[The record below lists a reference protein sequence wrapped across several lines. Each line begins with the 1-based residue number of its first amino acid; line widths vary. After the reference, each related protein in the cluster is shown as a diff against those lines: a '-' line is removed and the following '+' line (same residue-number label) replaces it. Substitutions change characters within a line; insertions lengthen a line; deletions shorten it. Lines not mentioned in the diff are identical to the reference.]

1 MKRKYL
7 FDFDGTLVDSM
18 PAYSALML
26 RILDEY
32 GISYGEDVIKI
43 ITPLGFRG
51 TAEYYV
57 KLGVNATVTE
67 LIGKM
72 NEYAYFDYAN
82 RITTKNGVRETLR
95 ILKDRGASL
104 NVLTASPHSSLDV
117 CLKRN
122 GIYDLFDNV
131 WSCDDFNTTKSDP
144 KIYVTAAERLGAT
157 VDEIIFVDDNVNA
170 VRTARSVGMTAYGIF
185 DPSSADY
192 AEEMKNTARKYLNS
206 FSELTDLIGQDYKGE
221 TK

>member
-1 MKRKYL
+1 MNKKTYL

-32 GISYGEDVIKI
+32 GVSYDSGIMKI

-51 TAEYYV
+51 TAEYYI
-57 KLGVNATVTE
+57 KLGINATADE
-67 LIGKM
+67 LVAKM
-72 NEYAYFDYAN
+72 NEYAHFDYAN
-82 RITTKNGVRETLR
+82 RIETKDGVKETLKL
-95 ILKDRGASL
+95 LKEGGASL

-144 KIYVTAAERLGAT
+144 KIYTAAAERLGIP
-157 VDEIIFVDDNVNA
+157 VGEIIFTDDNVNA
-170 VRTARSVGMTAYGIF
+170 VKTARAAGMTAYGIF

-192 AEEMKNTARKYLNS
+192 TEEMKSTAHKYLVS
-206 FSELTDLIGQDYKGE
+206 FCELLSD
-221 TK
+221 

>member
-1 MKRKYL
+1 MNKKTYL

-26 RILDEY
+26 KILDEY
-32 GISYGEDVIKI
+32 GISYGEDVMKI

-57 KLGVNATVTE
+57 KLGIKATVPE
-67 LIGKM
+67 LIAKM
-72 NEYAYFDYAN
+72 NEYAHFDYAN
-82 RITTKNGVRETLR
+82 RITTKNGVKETLR
-95 ILKDRGASL
+95 ILKDGGASL

-122 GIYDLFDNV
+122 GIYDLFDCV

-144 KIYVTAAERLGAT
+144 KIYTAAAERLGTA
-157 VDEIIFVDDNVNA
+157 VGKIIFVDDNVNA
-170 VRTARSVGMTAYGIF
+170 VKTARAAGMTSYGIF

-192 AEEMKNTARKYLNS
+192 TEEMKSTAHKYLES
-206 FSELTDLIGQDYKGE
+206 FCELLND
-221 TK
+221 